1 MNALTTKD
9 KIKVNDIVRVKNE
22 KGNGIVTA
30 VCPSGIAYVM
40 WKDGSCGDFELSELE
55 NTGKAVNGLA
65 DLLQQI
71 QE

>member
-55 NTGKAVNGLA
+55 GTGKAVKGLA
-65 DLLQQI
+65 DLLRQI